1 MLRGHAG
8 QRGRHDFIKEHA
20 GCGYGVTGAGAAP
33 FGGRGGQGK
42 HLEEKYCLE
51 TRRARTKVL
60 SRNELG
66 QGLERESPPSGHS
79 L

>member
-33 FGGRGGQGK
+33 FGGRGGQRR
-42 HLEEKYCLE
+42 HLEELAKRKSRE
-51 TRRARTKVL
+51 TL
-60 SRNELG
+60 SRNE
-66 QGLERESPPSGHS
+66 ESQNEGSEQE
-79 L
+79 